1 LLTNSNQPKKT
12 PLNYRDH
19 KLWNQNVHPVTKEK
33 FLRGRASVQ
42 KFKTFI
48 IYQCLHM
55 RIEMFHPIWSQN
67 TYDVLKCKVLK
78 RMLLFKADAALSVQ
92 CFL

>member
-12 PLNYRDH
+12 PLNYGTH
-19 KLWNQNVHPVTKEK
+19 KLWNKNVHPVTKEN
-33 FLRGRASVQ
+33 FLLGRASVQ

-48 IYQCLHM
+48 IYQYVHM

-78 RMLLFKADAALSVQ
+78 RMLLF
-92 CFL
+92 